1 MILQQLTMILDGE
14 FYIMISLTT
23 TVIMQEIHV
32 IFKLQSLRI
41 IKGQIV
47 RSNCNNK
54 ITVQNCSYYIKGWF
68 FILRV
73 VSGNFLNSI
82 PCYASTRA
90 MFSA

>member
-1 MILQQLTMILDGE
+1 
-14 FYIMISLTT
+14 MISLTT
-23 TVIMQEIHV
+23 TVIMQEIHNV

-47 RSNCNNK
+47 RGNCNHT
-54 ITVQNCSYYIKGWF
+54 ITVQNCGYYIKGWF
-68 FILRV
+68 FIPRV
-73 VSGNFLNSI
+73 VSGNFLNSV